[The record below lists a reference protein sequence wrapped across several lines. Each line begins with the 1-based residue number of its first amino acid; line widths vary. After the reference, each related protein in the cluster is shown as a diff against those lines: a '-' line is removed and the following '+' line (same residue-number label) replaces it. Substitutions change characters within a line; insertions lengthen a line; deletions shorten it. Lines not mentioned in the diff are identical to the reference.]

1 MDTRFP
7 RANKLNKIF
16 KSNTVKV
23 SYSCTQI
30 ISQIIKRHNKKVTQ
44 IQWHYQLEFNCP
56 IKSECPLNS
65 DCLKEDVIY
74 RCTSLTTLYPKR
86 VYLGIADIKMQRY
99 YNSTQW
105 SQNENYS
112 NSATL
117 QLCLENKENEKGN
130 TKISLGNIQTA
141 APYTNTTTRCSLYLY
156 EKLAILM
163 YPNQSELLSKR
174 SKLVSKCPHENKFI
188 LQTFKSNEW
197 RKCLYSL
204 MWCPWIN

>member
-130 TKISLGNIQTA
+130 TKISLGNNSNCCTIHKHNNA
-141 APYTNTTTRCSLYLY
+141 MFFISLWEISYTH
-156 EKLAILM
+156 
-163 YPNQSELLSKR
+163 
-174 SKLVSKCPHENKFI
+174 VSKSER
-188 LQTFKSNEW
+188 TFKQKIEASFKVSAW
-197 RKCLYSL
+197 K
-204 MWCPWIN
+204 

>member
-1 MDTRFP
+1 M
-7 RANKLNKIF
+7 
-16 KSNTVKV
+16 
-23 SYSCTQI
+23 
-30 ISQIIKRHNKKVTQ
+30 
-44 IQWHYQLEFNCP
+44 HYQLEFNCP

-99 YNSTQW
+99 YNNTQW

-130 TKISLGNIQTA
+130 TKISLGNNSNCCTIHKHNNA
-141 APYTNTTTRCSLYLY
+141 MFFISLWEISYTHVS
-156 EKLAILM
+156 K
-163 YPNQSELLSKR
+163 SEWTLSKR
-174 SKLVSKCPHENKFI
+174 SKLVSKCPHENKFL

>member
-1 MDTRFP
+1 MCNPTFSLNVKTNVTKTFLQLMDTHFP

-86 VYLGIADIKMQRY
+86 VYLCIADIKMQRY

-130 TKISLGNIQTA
+130 TKISLGNNSNCCTIHKHNNA
-141 APYTNTTTRCSLYLY
+141 MFFISLWEICYTH
-156 EKLAILM
+156 
-163 YPNQSELLSKR
+163 
-174 SKLVSKCPHENKFI
+174 VSKSEW
-188 LQTFKSNEW
+188 TFKQKIEASFKVSAW
-197 RKCLYSL
+197 K
-204 MWCPWIN
+204 